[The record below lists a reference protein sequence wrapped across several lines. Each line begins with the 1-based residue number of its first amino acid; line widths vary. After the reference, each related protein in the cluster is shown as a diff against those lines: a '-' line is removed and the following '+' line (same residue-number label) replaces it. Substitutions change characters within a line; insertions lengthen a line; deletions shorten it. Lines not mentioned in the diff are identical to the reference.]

1 MTSPATTRAGPP
13 PPPRLPDGHPG
24 RGAGTGRGPAR
35 VRLSRAVIVVPAVLA
50 ALLVVVPLLG
60 LLAGTQWRGL
70 PARLADP
77 SVRPALRLSL
87 VTTLATVAVCWVL
100 GTPLAWVL
108 SRADGRGA
116 TWLRAVVTVPVVLPP
131 VVGGVALLLAY
142 GRRGLVGEPL
152 LDLFGVRIPFTPFAV
167 VLAQVFVSLPF
178 YVLAVEGAMRGID
191 RRLLDLSTTLGA
203 RPLRVLTHV
212 ALPLAAPGIAS
223 GTALAWARALG
234 EFGATITFAGNF
246 AGETQTT
253 SLLVYV
259 ALQDDPQTAVALS
272 LAMLVVAVGVLG
284 LLRGRWLR

>member
-1 MTSPATTRAGPP
+1 MTPAVAREGDGSAHPTGTAGP
-13 PPPRLPDGHPG
+13 GTSQ
-24 RGAGTGRGPAR
+24 GASR
-35 VRLSRAVIVVPAVLA
+35 VRLSRTVLLVPAALGF
-50 ALLVVVPLLG
+50 LLVVLPLVG
-60 LLAGTQWRGL
+60 LVAGTEWSGL
-70 PARLADP
+70 VPRLTDPA
-77 SVRPALRLSL
+77 VRPALQLSL
-87 VTTLATVAVCWVL
+87 VTTLATVAICWVL
-100 GTPLAWVL
+100 GTPLAWLL
-108 SRADGRGA
+108 SRAEGRTA
-116 TWLRAVVTVPVVLPP
+116 TWLRAVLTVPVVLPP

-152 LDLFGVRIPFTPFAV
+152 LEVFGLRIPFTPVAV

-191 RRLLDLSTTLGA
+191 RRLLDVSATLGA
-203 RPLRVLTHV
+203 RPFRVLTRV

-259 ALQDDPQTAVALS
+259 KLQDDPQTAVALS
-272 LAMLVVAVGVLG
+272 LLLLVVAVAVLG
-284 LLRGRWLR
+284 LLRGRWVR

>member
-1 MTSPATTRAGPP
+1 VTAPAPGGAPTTGSGRAA
-13 PPPRLPDGHPG
+13 
-24 RGAGTGRGPAR
+24 GASR
-35 VRLSRAVIVVPAVLA
+35 VRLSRTVLLVPAALGF
-50 ALLVVVPLLG
+50 LLVVLPLLG
-60 LLAGTQWRGL
+60 LLAGTEWDGL
-70 PARLADP
+70 LTRLTDP
-77 SVRPALRLSL
+77 DVRPALRLSV
-87 VTTLATVAVCWVL
+87 VTTLGTVAVCWLL
-100 GTPLAWVL
+100 GTPLAWLL
-108 SRADGRGA
+108 SRAEGRTA
-116 TWLRAVVTVPVVLPP
+116 TWLRAVLTVPVVLPP

-152 LDLFGVRIPFTPFAV
+152 LEVFGLRIPFTPFAV

-191 RRLLDLSTTLGA
+191 RRLLDVSATLGA
-203 RPLRVLTHV
+203 RPFRVLTRV

-259 ALQDDPQTAVALS
+259 KLQDDPQTAVALS
-272 LAMLVVAVGVLG
+272 LLLLVVAVAVLG
-284 LLRGRWLR
+284 LLRGRWVR

>member
-1 MTSPATTRAGPP
+1 MRPA
-13 PPPRLPDGHPG
+13 
-24 RGAGTGRGPAR
+24 
-35 VRLSRAVIVVPAVLA
+35 VRLSII
-50 ALLVVVPLLG
+50 
-60 LLAGTQWRGL
+60 
-70 PARLADP
+70 
-77 SVRPALRLSL
+77 
-87 VTTLATVAVCWVL
+87 TTFATVAVCWVL
-100 GTPLAWVL
+100 GTPLAWLL

-116 TWLRAVVTVPVVLPP
+116 TWLRALVTVPVVLPP

-152 LDLFGVRIPFTPFAV
+152 LDVFGVRVPFTPVAV

-191 RRLLDLSTTLGA
+191 RRLLDVSATLGA
-203 RPLRVLTHV
+203 RPVRVLTHV

-223 GTALAWARALG
+223 GTALAGARALG

-246 AGETQTT
+246 AGETQTA

-272 LAMLVVAVGVLG
+272 LAMLAVAVGVLG

>member
-1 MTSPATTRAGPP
+1 M
-13 PPPRLPDGHPG
+13 PDDHPG
-24 RGAGTGRGPAR
+24 SGAGAGHGPAR

-100 GTPLAWVL
+100 GTPLAWLL

-191 RRLLDLSTTLGA
+191 RRLLDVSTTLGA

>member
-1 MTSPATTRAGPP
+1 MTTPMTLSAAPEA
-13 PPPRLPDGHPG
+13 H
-24 RGAGTGRGPAR
+24 RGVAR
-35 VRLSRAVIVVPAVLA
+35 VRLSRAVVAVPAVLA
-50 ALLVVVPLLG
+50 ALLVVLPLLG
-60 LLAGTQWRGL
+60 LVAGTEWAGL

-77 SVRPALRLSL
+77 AVWPAIRLSMI
-87 VTTLATVAVCWVL
+87 TTFTTVVVCWVL
-100 GTPLAWVL
+100 GTPLAWLL

-116 TWLRAVVTVPVVLPP
+116 AWLRAVVTVPIVLPP

-142 GRRGLVGEPL
+142 GRSGLVGEPL
-152 LDLFGVRIPFTPFAV
+152 LEVFGLRIPFTPLAV

-191 RRLLDLSTTLGA
+191 RRLLDVSATLGA
-203 RPLRVLTHV
+203 GPLRVLTHV
-212 ALPLAAPGIAS
+212 ALPLAAPGIVS

-246 AGETQTT
+246 AGETQTA

-272 LAMLVVAVGVLG
+272 LAMLAVAVAVLG

>member
-1 MTSPATTRAGPP
+1 VTSPATTTPGPP
-13 PPPRLPDGHPG
+13 PQPPPHGHH
-24 RGAGTGRGPAR
+24 GAGPGPAQGAAR
-35 VRLSRAVIVVPAVLA
+35 VRLSRAVILVPAVLA

-70 PARLADP
+70 PGRLADP
-77 SVRPALRLSL
+77 AVRPAVRLSL

-100 GTPLAWVL
+100 GTPLAWLL

-152 LDLFGVRIPFTPFAV
+152 LNVFGVRIPFTPLAV

-191 RRLLDLSTTLGA
+191 RRLLDVSTTLGA

-212 ALPLAAPGIAS
+212 ALPLAAPGIAA

-253 SLLVYV
+253 ALLVYV

>member
-1 MTSPATTRAGPP
+1 MTSPAPLAPTPP
-13 PPPRLPDGHPG
+13 PPPATPG
-24 RGAGTGRGPAR
+24 GDGTGRHPGVAR
-35 VRLSRAVIVVPAVLA
+35 VRLSRGVLVAPAVLG

-60 LLAGTQWRGL
+60 LLAGTEFTGL
-70 PARLADP
+70 FARLADP
-77 SVRPALRLSL
+77 AVGPAVRLSA
-87 VTTLATVAVCWVL
+87 VTTLATLVICWL
-100 GTPLAWVL
+100 TGTPLAWLL

-116 TWLRAVVTVPVVLPP
+116 TWLRAVITVPIVLPP

-152 LDLFGVRIPFTPFAV
+152 LEAFGVRVPFTPVAV

-191 RRLLDLSTTLGA
+191 RRLLDVSATLGA
-203 RPLRVLTHV
+203 RPLRVLTRV
-212 ALPLAAPGIAS
+212 ALPLAAPGLAA

-272 LAMLVVAVGVLG
+272 LAMLVVAVAVLG
-284 LLRGRWLR
+284 TLRGRWLR